1 MVNRLLT
8 SCANLFE
15 LRDPRARLSG
25 SSSRV
30 VFGFALILALG
41 VFVRFWGLG
50 AVGLHGDEKT
60 MALPTMQLV
69 EHGMPRMPSGM
80 FYARAVGQ
88 LYLMAASVEAFGQS
102 EWALRLPSA
111 LCGVLLILL
120 TWTAGR
126 RFLQPAWNLALVA
139 AVALLPEFIDDAQTA
154 RMYVFLVT
162 GVAAFM
168 SLVFAWER
176 AERTRYLVAAIA
188 VMLLTLQF
196 HTLAIFAAFLVFL
209 PALLHG
215 DRRRL
220 RDGLI
225 AFAVIVAG
233 FYLIDRWVSASYPQ
247 DVAGEAGPTGPKAAL
262 LLHGPW
268 IWLVA
273 AAAPA
278 LVFAWF
284 VLRHGVQA
292 GATQSGSPRFGAPAA
307 TPPVLPRPRL
317 ALPMILA
324 IVLLAA
330 GLIGEVSLHYHA
342 AAILIIAA
350 LVIARREG
358 QLSAPRV
365 LTLVVVS
372 AALALLQGAY
382 LYTHAA
388 GAPRQIVGLMLGWP
402 SVWPFLSIA
411 ESSPI
416 AALLAG
422 ASLVLALWQLAH
434 RRRAPDFALL
444 VLLGVWLPLIMIG
457 FMRWNIPPRYAE
469 AQSLPMLAG
478 AFAMAQWLAPRVLA
492 WWSTRAATP
501 VASGLAAL
509 VVCAMVVNP
518 VRVRATVDSGYATH
532 PDHKGAAE
540 FVESAHPGPR
550 DIIVAEDVLQ
560 QTYYLGHVD
569 YWLVNKQVGNVYLH
583 RVHGRWLD
591 FYTNTPMI
599 GTGAELKALLRQPGR
614 GAVYV
619 IGSGEDQ
626 EDGRRFMRAFG
637 IAEELGSP
645 AFKVVY
651 RGRDGLTEVW
661 KADPPSA
668 LGTLAVDADKRASGH
683 GTAETAG
690 AARLVAVEHR

>member
-1 MVNRLLT
+1 MVDRLLT

-15 LRDPRARLSG
+15 LRDPRTRLSG

-30 VFGFALILALG
+30 VFTFALILALG

-69 EHGMPRMPSGM
+69 EHGTPRMPSGM
-80 FYARAVGQ
+80 YYARAVGQ

-120 TWTAGR
+120 TWAAGR
-126 RFLQPAWNLALVA
+126 RFLQPAWNLALMA

-162 GVAAFM
+162 GVTGFM
-168 SLVFAWER
+168 TLVFAWER
-176 AERTRYLVAAIA
+176 TEKARYLVAAVA

-196 HTLAIFAAFLVFL
+196 HTLAIFAAFLVL
-209 PALLHG
+209 MPALLHG

-220 RDGLI
+220 QDGLI
-225 AFAVIVAG
+225 AFAVIVLG
-233 FYLIDRWVSASYPQ
+233 FYLINRWVAASYPQ
-247 DVAGEAGPTGPKAAL
+247 DVAAEAGPTGPKAEL
-262 LLHGPW
+262 LLHVSW
-268 IWLVA
+268 VWLVILA
-273 AAAPA
+273 GPA
-278 LVFAWF
+278 LVFSWF
-284 VLRHGVQA
+284 VLRRGVQVS
-292 GATQSGSPRFGAPAA
+292 GATRWGSPGAG
-307 TPPVLPRPRL
+307 V
-317 ALPMILA
+317 PMIAA
-324 IVLLAA
+324 ILLLAA
-330 GLIGEVSLHYHA
+330 ALISELSLHYHA
-342 AAILIIAA
+342 AAILSIAA

-358 QLSAPRV
+358 SLSVPRV
-365 LTLVVVS
+365 LALLAVS

-422 ASLVLALWQLAH
+422 ASLVVGLWQLAH

-444 VLLGVWLPLIMIG
+444 VFLGVWLPLIMIG
-457 FMRWNIPPRYAE
+457 FMRWNIPSRYAE
-469 AQSLPMLAG
+469 AQSLPMLVG
-478 AFAMAQWLAPRVLA
+478 ALAMAQWLTPRLSA
-492 WWSTRAATP
+492 WWGTQPAIPGAGGARAATP
-501 VASGLAAL
+501 VATGLAAL
-509 VVCAMVVNP
+509 VVCALVVNP
-518 VRVRATVDSGYATH
+518 VRVRATVDSGYANH

-540 FVESAHPGPR
+540 FVESVHPGPR

-569 YWLVNKQVGNVYLH
+569 YWLVNKQVGSVYLH

-591 FYTNTPMI
+591 FYTNTPLI
-599 GTGAELKALLRQPGR
+599 GTGAELKALLQQPGR

-637 IAEELGSP
+637 IAEELHSP
-645 AFKVVY
+645 PFKVVY

-661 KADPPSA
+661 KADPPSS
-668 LGTLAVDADKRASGH
+668 LGTLAVD
-683 GTAETAG
+683 T
-690 AARLVAVEHR
+690 EHR

>member
-1 MVNRLLT
+1 MVDRLLT

-30 VFGFALILALG
+30 VFAFALILALG

-69 EHGMPRMPSGM
+69 EHGTPRMPSGM
-80 FYARAVGQ
+80 YYARAVGQ

-120 TWTAGR
+120 TWSAGR
-126 RFLQPAWNLALVA
+126 RFLQPAWNLALMA

-162 GVAAFM
+162 GIAGYM
-168 SLVFAWER
+168 TLLFAWER
-176 AERTRYLVAAIA
+176 EEKARYLVAAVA
-188 VMLLTLQF
+188 VMLVTLQF
-196 HTLAIFAAFLVFL
+196 HTLAIFAAFLVLL

-233 FYLIDRWVSASYPQ
+233 FYLIDKWVAASYPQ
-247 DVAGEAGPTGPKAAL
+247 DVAAEAGPTGPKAAL
-262 LLHGPW
+262 LLHVSW
-268 IWLVA
+268 VWLVML
-273 AAAPA
+273 AAPA
-278 LVFAWF
+278 LAFAWF
-284 VLRHGVQA
+284 VLRRSV
-292 GATQSGSPRFGAPAA
+292 
-307 TPPVLPRPRL
+307 V
-317 ALPMILA
+317 A

-330 GLIGEVSLHYHA
+330 ALIGELSLHYHA
-342 AAILIIAA
+342 AAILGIAA
-350 LVIARREG
+350 LVIAQRES
-358 QLSAPRV
+358 QLSIPRV
-365 LTLVVVS
+365 LTLLGVS
-372 AALALLQGAY
+372 AALAVLQGAY

-388 GAPRQIVGLMLGWP
+388 GDPRQIVGLMLGWP

-422 ASLVLALWQLAH
+422 ASLVVALWELAH

-444 VLLGVWLPLIMIG
+444 VFLGAWLPLIMIG
-457 FMRWNIPPRYAE
+457 FMRWSIPSRYAE
-469 AQSLPMLAG
+469 AQTLPMLVG
-478 AFAMAQWLAPRVLA
+478 AFAMAQWLAPRIVG

-509 VVCAMVVNP
+509 VVCALVVNP
-518 VRVRATVDSGYATH
+518 VRVRATVDSGYANH

-540 FVESAHPGPR
+540 FVESLHPGPR

-569 YWLVNKQVGNVYLH
+569 YWLVNKQVGGVYLH
-583 RVHGRWLD
+583 QVQGRWLD

-599 GTGAELKALLRQPGR
+599 GTGAELKALLQQPGR

-637 IAEELGSP
+637 IAEELDSP
-645 AFKVVY
+645 PFKVVY

-661 KADPPSA
+661 KADPPSS
-668 LGTLAVDADKRASGH
+668 LGTLAVEADKRAA
-683 GTAETAG
+683 GTVATAG
-690 AARLVAVEHR
+690 LVAVEHR